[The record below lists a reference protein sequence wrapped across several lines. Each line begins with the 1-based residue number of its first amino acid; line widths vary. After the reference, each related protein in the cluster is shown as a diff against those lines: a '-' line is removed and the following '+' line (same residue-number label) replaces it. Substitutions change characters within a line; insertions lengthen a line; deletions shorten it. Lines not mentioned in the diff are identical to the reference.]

1 MKIVN
6 EKRFKK
12 YRKKPA
18 IVEAF
23 HTDEE
28 MVIETLE
35 GNMKANKG
43 DFIIRGV
50 RGELYPCKEDIFHET
65 YEKVSENGEGTIDSL
80 MNPYVIKY
88 HLLEARKELEQLE
101 AYYDSF
107 LTMDITLSEKDEEM
121 IYCFRK
127 RVKMLIGKINM
138 ELQND

>member
-1 MKIVN
+1 MN

-80 MNPYVIKY
+80 MNTYVIKY
-88 HLLEARKELEQLE
+88 HLLEARKE
-101 AYYDSF
+101 S
-107 LTMDITLSEKDEEM
+107 
-121 IYCFRK
+121 
-127 RVKMLIGKINM
+127 
-138 ELQND
+138 